1 ATQATVV
8 QISVWRQPEF
18 LKLWVGQTV
27 SLLGSQVTQLAL
39 ALTAALVLRAT
50 PAEMGL
56 LGTLNVLPLVV
67 FGLPAGVWV
76 DRARRRPLLI
86 CADLGRAILLASVP
100 LAAAADRLS
109 IPHLYVVSF
118 GLGTLNAVFAVA
130 YGSFLPSVVS
140 RGDLA
145 EGNAKLALAE
155 ALARVTGP
163 GIGGALVQL
172 LTAPLAIL
180 VDCIS
185 FLISAL
191 AFAVMHSHEPPPQ
204 ASHRKLGAEMAEGLR
219 AVFGHRLLRPLFI
232 GSNFGVLA
240 DGLVFQSGVVVLFM
254 TRELRL
260 EPAAVGGVF
269 AGLGIGG
276 LLGAAAAGPATRLF
290 GVGATILGC
299 LGLWAVGYG
308 GLALVPESPAAPAVV
323 AALLGAVGA
332 INPVAG
338 ANISTV
344 RQSVTPDRLL
354 GRVTSVVRVGAF
366 AALMAGSLA
375 GGILA
380 ETLGLR
386 ATLILGGL
394 LPVIGG
400 VILLFSPIRRLRG
413 FGTLQPAA

>member
-1 ATQATVV
+1 
-8 QISVWRQPEF
+8 
-18 LKLWVGQTV
+18 
-27 SLLGSQVTQLAL
+27 
-39 ALTAALVLRAT
+39 
-50 PAEMGL
+50 
-56 LGTLNVLPLVV
+56 
-67 FGLPAGVWV
+67 
-76 DRARRRPLLI
+76 
-86 CADLGRAILLASVP
+86 
-100 LAAAADRLS
+100 
-109 IPHLYVVSF
+109 
-118 GLGTLNAVFAVA
+118 
-130 YGSFLPSVVS
+130 
-140 RGDLA
+140 
-145 EGNAKLALAE
+145 
-155 ALARVTGP
+155 
-163 GIGGALVQL
+163 
-172 LTAPLAIL
+172 
-180 VDCIS
+180 
-185 FLISAL
+185 
-191 AFAVMHSHEPPPQ
+191 
-204 ASHRKLGAEMAEGLR
+204 
-219 AVFGHRLLRPLFI
+219 
-232 GSNFGVLA
+232 
-240 DGLVFQSGVVVLFM
+240 
-254 TRELRL
+254 
-260 EPAAVGGVF
+260 
-269 AGLGIGG
+269 
-276 LLGAAAAGPATRLF
+276 
-290 GVGATILGC
+290 VGATILGS